1 MGLNRRTFLHRAG
14 LALFS
19 VGVSEAGI
27 SLLGNSKKL
36 APWLK
41 PYVQTLAAP
50 TRRKLALLV
59 GVNQYPQRE
68 NLAGCLTDVE
78 LQKELMIHRF
88 GFNPEDILTL
98 TNEQATKENIESA
111 FLEHLVNQVKADD
124 VVVFH
129 FSGYGSQIKSSSL
142 KNLVLG
148 EQSGVLIDCL
158 VPYDGT
164 ISTKAEF
171 ASHAILKDSLIYL
184 GRSLNSKNVT
194 VVLDTSYSPQASL
207 WQGNLK
213 IRACKLKQSDQEPE
227 SIGNN
232 ELLANF
238 PALPSSELLL
248 AAVGS
253 DEIAVEKTWD
263 GFTAGLFT
271 YSLTQH
277 LWQTTPQSK
286 IITVL
291 QRTGETVANITDNLQ
306 QPTVQG
312 IFTLSTLPYHL
323 APKHP
328 YSVDGF
334 VSAIADKTFYLQLTG
349 LPLGIIDCYG
359 DNSCFALTSESRN
372 GEWTNLLQISSRE
385 GLEAKAQLLKS
396 KELAPK
402 IEIGQTVQEA
412 IRILPQDLGLIV
424 GLDNLER
431 IERVDATSAFSTMN
445 TVTSAVLAEEQS
457 VDCLLSKINLL
468 PGKSSLKETD
478 KAQGYGLLTVG
489 GTTIPK
495 TVGATNE
502 AVKSAISRLE
512 PQFTNLLAEKW
523 LEITVNEESS
533 LLPIEV
539 LLKSSSIL
547 SRKTYRVSQ
556 STKSP
561 LTAVDIPL
569 LVAGSKIQ
577 LQLKNNSDRDL
588 YGMIIEVNTKNNLVV
603 PYIPKDIDLQAQSV
617 KLKDIAIA
625 ANSQVIVPQVTD
637 SWEWDITLSQG
648 ITKMYVIFATK
659 PFSNTLELLSQIP
672 TATLIRPHIL
682 SVSEPLK
689 LVRGI
694 LQDLNE
700 ASQVSSDI
708 IGANSNVYAWD
719 NKSWASLKFIYQTKT
734 GEIGQN

>member
-27 SLLGNSKKL
+27 SLLGSSKKL

-41 PYVQTLAAP
+41 PYVQALAAP
-50 TRRKLALLV
+50 TKRKLALLV
-59 GVNQYPQRE
+59 GVNQYPQNE

-78 LQKELMIHRF
+78 LQKELMIYRF

-98 TNEQATKENIESA
+98 TNEQATKANIESA

-129 FSGYGSQIKSSSL
+129 FSGYGSQVKSSGSISVATT
-142 KNLVLG
+142 NSVLRG
-148 EQSGVLIDCL
+148 ESEQVLDCL
-158 VPYDGT
+158 VPFDG
-164 ISTKAEF
+164 IVYKKAE
-171 ASHAILKDSLIYL
+171 SESNAILKDSLIYL
-184 GRSLNSKNVT
+184 ERSLKTKNVT
-194 VVLDTSYSPQASL
+194 IVLDASYSPQASL

-213 IRACKLKQSDQEPE
+213 IRSCKLSKTDQEPE
-227 SIGNN
+227 LI
-232 ELLANF
+232 ELKANF
-238 PALPSSELLL
+238 PVLPSSELLL
-248 AAVGS
+248 AAASS

-263 GFTAGLFT
+263 DFTAGLFT
-271 YSLTQH
+271 YALTQH

-291 QRTGETVANITDNLQ
+291 QGAGETVASITDNLQ
-306 QPTVQG
+306 QPTIQG
-312 IFTLSTLPYHL
+312 IFTLSSLPYYL
-323 APKHP
+323 VPENP

-445 TVTSAVLAEEQS
+445 TVTSAVLAKEQS
-457 VDCLLSKINLL
+457 VDCLLSKVNLL

-478 KAQGYGLLTVG
+478 QAQGYGLLTVG
-489 GTTIPK
+489 GTAIPK
-495 TVGATNE
+495 TVGDTNE
-502 AVKSAISRLE
+502 AVKSAIDRLE

-561 LTAVDIPL
+561 ITAVDIPL
-569 LVAGSKIQ
+569 LVAGSTIQ

-588 YGMIIEVNTKNNLVV
+588 YGMIIEVNTKNHLVV
-603 PYIPKDIDLQAQSV
+603 PYIPKDIDLEAQSV

-625 ANSQVIVPQVTD
+625 ANSQVVVPQATD

-648 ITKMYVIFATK
+648 ITKMYVIFSPK
-659 PFSNTLELLSQIP
+659 PFSNTLRLLSQIP

-682 SVSEPLK
+682 SISEPLR

-700 ASQVSSDI
+700 ASAVSSDI
-708 IGANSNVYAWD
+708 VETNSNVYAWD
-719 NKSWASLKFIYQTKT
+719 NKSWASLKFIYQTK
-734 GEIGQN
+734 NK

>member
-27 SLLGNSKKL
+27 SLLGNSEKL

-50 TRRKLALLV
+50 TKRKLALLV
-59 GVNQYPQRE
+59 GVNQYPQNE

-78 LQKELMIHRF
+78 LQKELMIYRF

-98 TNEQATKENIESA
+98 TNEQATKANIESA
-111 FLEHLVNQVKADD
+111 FLEHLVNQVKAED

-129 FSGYGSQIKSSSL
+129 FSGYGSQVKSSDP
-142 KNLVLG
+142 KNSVLG
-148 EQSGVLIDCL
+148 RESERSLDCL
-158 VPYDGT
+158 VPVDG
-164 ISTKAEF
+164 IVSTKAES
-171 ASHAILKDSLIYL
+171 ASNGILKDRLIYL
-184 GRSLNSKNVT
+184 GRSLKTKNVT
-194 VVLDTSYSPQASL
+194 IVLDASYSPQASL

-213 IRACKLKQSDQEPE
+213 IRACKLGKIDQEPE
-227 SIGNN
+227 LI
-232 ELLANF
+232 ELKDNF
-238 PALPSSELLL
+238 PVLPSSELLL
-248 AAVGS
+248 AAASS

-271 YSLTQH
+271 YALTQH

-291 QRTGETVANITDNLQ
+291 QGAGETVASITDNLQ
-306 QPTVQG
+306 QPTIQG
-312 IFTLSTLPYHL
+312 IFTLSTLPYYL
-323 APKHP
+323 VPENP
-328 YSVDGF
+328 YGVDGF
-334 VSAIADKTFYLQLTG
+334 VSAIADKSFYLQLTG

-359 DNSCFALTSESRN
+359 DNSCFALTNESRN

-385 GLEAKAQLLKS
+385 GLEAKAQLIQS
-396 KELAPK
+396 RELAPK

-412 IRILPQDLGLIV
+412 IRILPQNLGLIV

-445 TVTSAVLAEEQS
+445 TVTSAVLAKDQS
-457 VDCLLSKINLL
+457 VDCLLSKVNLL
-468 PGKSSLKETD
+468 PGKSSLQETD
-478 KAQGYGLLTVG
+478 QAQGYGLLTVG
-489 GTTIPK
+489 GITIPK
-495 TVGATNE
+495 TVGDSNE
-502 AVKSAISRLE
+502 AVKSAIDRLK

-561 LTAVDIPL
+561 ITAVDIPL
-569 LVAGSKIQ
+569 LVAGSTIQ
-577 LQLKNNSDRDL
+577 LQLKNNSDRNL
-588 YGMIIEVNTKNNLVV
+588 YGMIIEVNTKNHLVV
-603 PYIPKDIDLQAQSV
+603 PYIPKDIDLEAQSV

-625 ANSQVIVPQVTD
+625 ANSQVVVPQATD

-648 ITKMYVIFATK
+648 ITKMYVIFSTK
-659 PFSNTLELLSQIP
+659 PFSNTLRLLSQIP

-682 SVSEPLK
+682 SIYEPLR

-700 ASQVSSDI
+700 ASAI
-708 IGANSNVYAWD
+708 FN
-719 NKSWASLKFIYQTKT
+719 
-734 GEIGQN
+734 

>member
-27 SLLGNSKKL
+27 SLLGNSEKL

-59 GVNQYPQRE
+59 GVNQYPQNE

-98 TNEQATKENIESA
+98 TNGQATKANIEAA
-111 FLEHLVNQVKADD
+111 FSEHLVNQVKADD

-129 FSGYGSQIKSSSL
+129 FSGYGSQVKSSDPQNS
-142 KNLVLG
+142 VLG
-148 EQSGVLIDCL
+148 GKSEGLLDCL
-158 VPYDGT
+158 IPVDG
-164 ISTKAEF
+164 IVSPKAES
-171 ASHAILKDSLIYL
+171 ASNEILKDRLIYL

-194 VVLDTSYSPQASL
+194 IVLDASYSPQASL

-213 IRACKLKQSDQEPE
+213 IRACQLRKNDQEPE
-227 SIGNN
+227 LIEIRNN
-232 ELLANF
+232 QLKDNF
-238 PALPSSELLL
+238 PVLPSSELLL
-248 AAVGS
+248 AAAGS
-253 DEIAVEKTWD
+253 DEIAVEKIWD

-271 YSLTQH
+271 YALTQH
-277 LWQTTPQSK
+277 LWQATPQSK

-291 QRTGETVANITDNLQ
+291 QRAGETVANITDNLQ
-306 QPTVQG
+306 QPTIQG
-312 IFTLSTLPYHL
+312 IFALSTLPYHL
-323 APKHP
+323 VPENP

-359 DNSCFALTSESRN
+359 DNSCFALTNESRN
-372 GEWTNLLQISSRE
+372 GDWTNLLQISSRE
-385 GLEAKAQLLKS
+385 GLEAKAQLLQS
-396 KELAPK
+396 RELAPK

-412 IRILPQDLGLIV
+412 IRIFPQDLGLIV

-445 TVTSAVLAEEQS
+445 TVTSAVLAKDQS
-457 VDCLLSKINLL
+457 VDCLLSKVNLL
-468 PGKSSLKETD
+468 PEASSPKETD
-478 KAQGYGLLTVG
+478 QVNGYGLLTVG

-495 TVGATNE
+495 TVGDTNE
-502 AVKSAISRLE
+502 AVKSAIDRLE

-556 STKSP
+556 SIKSP

-569 LVAGSKIQ
+569 LVAGSTIQ
-577 LQLKNNSDRDL
+577 LQLKNNSDRNL
-588 YGMIIEVNTKNNLVV
+588 YGMIIEVNTKNHLVI
-603 PYIPKDIDLQAQSV
+603 PYIPKDIDLEAQSV

-625 ANSQVIVPQVTD
+625 ANSQVVVPQATD

-648 ITKMYVIFATK
+648 ITKMYVIFSPK
-659 PFSNTLELLSQIP
+659 PFSNTLRILSQIP

-682 SVSEPLK
+682 NISEPLR

-700 ASQVSSDI
+700 ASTVSSDI
-708 IGANSNVYAWD
+708 VEANSNVYAWD

-734 GEIGQN
+734 